1 MDTFTQKTKNN
12 SLITTTKGMAT
23 LSIKQPAA
31 ALILYRGKDVENR
44 NHGRI
49 FAKNGKTFQDDGP
62 KWILIHTGQSRQKG
76 EQKLSHDILQSL
88 GFKYTLAV
96 LEGIDQTRGSIVGA
110 ALISAQLRPTDICES
125 MWASER
131 EYHIIIDTV
140 IAFSKPQ
147 PFKGRLGL
155 FPVAWNILSSDIQKE
170 LQHIKDAFVMRL
182 FPKPKY

>member
-88 GFKYTLAV
+88 GFKDTLAV
-96 LEGIDQTRGSIVGA
+96 LEGIDRTRGSIVGA
-110 ALISAQLRPTDICES
+110 GLISAQLRPTDLCES

-155 FPVAWNILSSDIQKE
+155 FPVAWNILSGDIQKE

-182 FPKPKY
+182 FPKPKH

>member
-1 MDTFTQKTKNN
+1 MTTFTQKTKNN
-12 SLITTTKGMAT
+12 SLITTKGMAT
-23 LSIKQPAA
+23 LSIRQPAA
-31 ALILYRGKDVENR
+31 SLILYRGKDVENR

-62 KWILIHTGQSRQKG
+62 KWILIHAGQSRQKG

-88 GFKYTLAV
+88 GFKDTSAV

-110 ALISAQLRPTDICES
+110 ALISAQLRPTDLCES

-155 FPVAWNILSSDIQKE
+155 FPVAWNTLSYDIQKE
-170 LQHIKDAFVMRL
+170 LQHVKDAFVMRL
-182 FPKPKY
+182 FPKPKH